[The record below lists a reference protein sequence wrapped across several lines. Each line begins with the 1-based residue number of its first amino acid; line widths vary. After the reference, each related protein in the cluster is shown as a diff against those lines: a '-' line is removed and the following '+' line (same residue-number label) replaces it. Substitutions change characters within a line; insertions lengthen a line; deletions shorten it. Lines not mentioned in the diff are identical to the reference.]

1 MYVKVTIR
9 KVILYSVY
17 ILLFASLQVSFPDA
31 MSFRGQIADLM
42 FVFVVLTGYFFG
54 FADGVIIGVI
64 TGIVRDCF
72 SSPAV
77 IGLDGRVQV
86 TVGIGAL
93 ILFLAGA
100 FGSSFFTKRMHRSIP
115 FAFLAVAA
123 ATLLYKTIGHIVA
136 FIWIKVLG
144 NGMYS
149 IGFVDVVLDSV
160 LPQLLLN
167 VVVALPILLLLR
179 FLGPYKR
186 GYGNVKNDDVIEAY
200 GENSWFRI

>member
-1 MYVKVTIR
+1 MNTTIR
-9 KVILYSVY
+9 KVILYAVY

-31 MSFRGQIADLM
+31 ISFRGQIADLM

-54 FADGVIIGVI
+54 FADGTIIGLL

-77 IGLDGRVQV
+77 IGLDGKVQV

-93 ILFLAGA
+93 VLFLAGA
-100 FGSSFFTKRMHRSIP
+100 YGSSFFTKKLHRSIP
-115 FAFLAVAA
+115 FAFLSVAS
-123 ATLLYKTIGHIVA
+123 ATLIYKVIGHIVA
-136 FIWIKVLG
+136 FVWIKVLG

-149 IGFVDVVLDSV
+149 IGIKEVLIDSI

-167 VVVALPILLLLR
+167 AVATLPLLLLLR
-179 FLGPYKR
+179 FLGPYKL
-186 GYGNVKNDDVIEAY
+186 GSVTDKKDDVIESY

>member
-1 MYVKVTIR
+1 MSMNTTIR
-9 KVILYSVY
+9 KVILYAVY

-31 MSFRGQIADLM
+31 ISFRGQIADLM

-54 FADGVIIGVI
+54 FADGTIIGLL

-77 IGLDGRVQV
+77 IGLDGKVQV

-93 ILFLAGA
+93 VLFLAGA
-100 FGSSFFTKRMHRSIP
+100 YGSSFFTKKLHRSIP
-115 FAFLAVAA
+115 FAFLSVAS
-123 ATLLYKTIGHIVA
+123 ATLIYKVIGHIVA
-136 FIWIKVLG
+136 FVWIKVLG

-149 IGFVDVVLDSV
+149 IGIKEVLIDSI

-167 VVVALPILLLLR
+167 AVATLPLLLLLR
-179 FLGPYKR
+179 FLGPYKL
-186 GYGNVKNDDVIEAY
+186 GSVTDKKDDVIESY

>member
-1 MYVKVTIR
+1 MDVKVTIR
-9 KVILYSVY
+9 MVILYTVY

-31 MSFRGQIADLM
+31 MTFRGQIADLM

-77 IGLDGRVQV
+77 IGLDGKVQV

-93 ILFLAGA
+93 VLFLAGS

-123 ATLLYKTIGHIVA
+123 ATIIYKTIGHVVA

-149 IGFVDVVLDSV
+149 ISFGEVVLDSM

-186 GYGNVKNDDVIEAY
+186 GYGSDKNDDVIEAY
-200 GENSWFRI
+200 GESSWFRI

>member
-1 MYVKVTIR
+1 MDVKVTIR
-9 KVILYSVY
+9 KVILYTVY

-31 MSFRGQIADLM
+31 ISFRGQIADLM

-64 TGIVRDCF
+64 TGIIRDCF

-77 IGLDGRVQV
+77 IGLDGSVQV

-93 ILFLAGA
+93 VLFLAGA

-123 ATLLYKTIGHIVA
+123 ATLIYKTIGHIVS
-136 FIWIKVLG
+136 FI
-144 NGMYS
+144 
-149 IGFVDVVLDSV
+149 
-160 LPQLLLN
+160 
-167 VVVALPILLLLR
+167 
-179 FLGPYKR
+179 
-186 GYGNVKNDDVIEAY
+186 
-200 GENSWFRI
+200 

>member
-1 MYVKVTIR
+1 MNTTIR
-9 KVILYSVY
+9 KVILYAVY

-31 MSFRGQIADLM
+31 ISFRGQIADLM

-54 FADGVIIGVI
+54 FADGTIIGLL

-77 IGLDGRVQV
+77 IGLDGKVQV

-93 ILFLAGA
+93 VLFLAGA
-100 FGSSFFTKRMHRSIP
+100 YGSSFFTKKLHRSIP
-115 FAFLAVAA
+115 FAFLSVAS
-123 ATLLYKTIGHIVA
+123 ATLIYKVIGHIVA
-136 FIWIKVLG
+136 FVWIKVLG

-149 IGFVDVVLDSV
+149 IGIKEVLIDSI
-160 LPQLLLN
+160 LPQMLLN
-167 VVVALPILLLLR
+167 AVATLPLLLLLR
-179 FLGPYKR
+179 FLGPYKL
-186 GYGNVKNDDVIEAY
+186 GSVTDKKDDVIESY

>member
-1 MYVKVTIR
+1 MSMNTTIR
-9 KVILYSVY
+9 KVILYAVY

-31 MSFRGQIADLM
+31 ISFRGQIADLM

-54 FADGVIIGVI
+54 FADGAIIGLL

-77 IGLDGRVQV
+77 IGLDGKVQV

-93 ILFLAGA
+93 VLFLAGA
-100 FGSSFFTKRMHRSIP
+100 YGSSFFTKKLHRSIP
-115 FAFLAVAA
+115 FAFLSVAS
-123 ATLLYKTIGHIVA
+123 ATLIYKVIGHIVA
-136 FIWIKVLG
+136 FVWIKVLG

-149 IGFVDVVLDSV
+149 IGIKEVLIDSI

-167 VVVALPILLLLR
+167 AVATLPLLLLLR
-179 FLGPYKR
+179 FLGPYKL
-186 GYGNVKNDDVIEAY
+186 GSVTDKKDDVIESY